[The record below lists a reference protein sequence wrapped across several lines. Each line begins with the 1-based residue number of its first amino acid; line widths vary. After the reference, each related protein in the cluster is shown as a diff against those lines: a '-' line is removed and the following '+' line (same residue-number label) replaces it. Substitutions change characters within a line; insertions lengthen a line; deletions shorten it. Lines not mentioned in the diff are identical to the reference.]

1 MASRRVLG
9 VVAVHS
15 GRVVKSYG
23 YHSRRPAG
31 SIGTALTNLDRWG
44 ADEIV
49 LIDISR
55 RPGIDPAV
63 VRAIDR
69 TTLSTP
75 LTYGGGLRGLDDVRA
90 VLNAGADRVLVESL
104 IWDDPTEIERIAAV
118 IGGQAVIASLPV
130 AGSKDGRLCAWSRP
144 HARSARPEAIADW
157 VRRISETPCE
167 EVLVTDVDAE
177 GSAGAFSSALAA
189 ELGPQ
194 LAAVDRPVIWF
205 GGLDTHA
212 ASAVLARP
220 DTTGVAIGNPLVEG
234 ELVLPRLRASLRS
247 SHPGLVRAVRHSRG

>member
-1 MASRRVLG
+1 LASRRVIG
-9 VVAVHS
+9 VIAVHS

-23 YHSRRPAG
+23 YRARRPAG
-31 SIGTALTNLDRWG
+31 SITTALTNLDRWG

-55 RPGIDPAV
+55 RPGVDPLV
-63 VRAIDR
+63 VKAIDR
-69 TTLSTP
+69 TALSTP
-75 LTYGGGLRGLDDVRA
+75 LTYGGGLRGLHDVRE

-104 IWDDPTEIERIAAV
+104 LWEDPSEVERIAAV
-118 IGGQAVIASLPV
+118 IGGQAVVASLPV
-130 AGSKDGRLCAWSRP
+130 AGSTDGRLHAWSPP
-144 HARSARPEAIADW
+144 HAPSARPDALTDW
-157 VRRISETPCE
+157 VRRIGDTPCE

-177 GSAGAFSSALAA
+177 GSAGGFSSALAE

-194 LAAVDRPVIWF
+194 LAAADRPVIWF
-205 GGLDTHA
+205 GGLDAPA
-212 ASAVLARP
+212 ASVVLERP

-247 SHPGLVRAVRHSRG
+247 SHPEIIRAVRHSRG

>member
-1 MASRRVLG
+1 LASRRVIG
-9 VVAVHS
+9 VIAVHS

-23 YHSRRPAG
+23 YRARRPAG
-31 SIGTALTNLDRWG
+31 SITTALTNLDRWG

-55 RPGIDPAV
+55 RPGVDPLV
-63 VRAIDR
+63 VKAIDR
-69 TTLSTP
+69 TALSTP
-75 LTYGGGLRGLDDVRA
+75 LTYGGGLRGLHDVRE

-104 IWDDPTEIERIAAV
+104 LWEDPSEVERISAV
-118 IGGQAVIASLPV
+118 IGGQAVVASLPV
-130 AGSKDGRLCAWSRP
+130 TGSRAGPLRAWSGPETRRP
-144 HARSARPEAIADW
+144 RPEAIADW
-157 VRRISETPCE
+157 VRRIGETPCE
-167 EVLVTDVDAE
+167 EVLVTDIDAE
-177 GSAGAFSSALAA
+177 GSAGAFSPSLAE

-205 GGLDTHA
+205 GGLDAHA